1 MDIKFEVVKKSI
13 VEVVKPTLAD
23 GTKVIITAFEYGAI
37 VGLASAGYKAGKAAI
52 KAAIS
57 GVDKALKN
65 LKAKKAKQP
74 ETTTTEQ
81 PKMDN
86 PEQTQEQ
93 G

>member
-1 MDIKFEVVKKSI
+1 MVIKEVVKKTV
-13 VEVVKPTLAD
+13 VEVVKPTMAD

-57 GVDKALKN
+57 GVDKAMKN
-65 LKAKKAKQP
+65 LKAKKAKP
-74 ETTTTEQ
+74 EEHTQEQ
-81 PKMDN
+81 PKTNN
-86 PEQTQEQ
+86 PEETQIQ